1 MITEKEL
8 VEDIAKLKEKVD
20 IYSNPLALDFIG
32 GHLWGEVNER
42 LEEIVKLLKKYG
54 CEIK

>member
-8 VEDIAKLKEKVD
+8 VEDISSLKKKIET
-20 IYSNPLALDFIG
+20 YSNPLLRGFVD
-32 GHLWGEVNER
+32 GHLWGEINER
-42 LEEIVKLLKKYG
+42 FEEIVKLLKKYG